1 MASRHLTQF
10 PNLQFLEGRE
20 NESKNKTPLKDWIAQ
35 GNSIEFM
42 PNGVSLEQKDFDT
55 FFEKRRK
62 LIKAELMKIF
72 NIPTTSSKSKYPL
85 LASAII
91 SL

>member
-1 MASRHLTQF
+1 MSNEKVQEWQF
-10 PNLQFLEGRE
+10 KRNLLPNLQFLEGRE

-55 FFEKRRK
+55 FFEERRK

-72 NIPTTSSKSKYPL
+72 NIP
-85 LASAII
+85 IQQ
-91 SL
+91 